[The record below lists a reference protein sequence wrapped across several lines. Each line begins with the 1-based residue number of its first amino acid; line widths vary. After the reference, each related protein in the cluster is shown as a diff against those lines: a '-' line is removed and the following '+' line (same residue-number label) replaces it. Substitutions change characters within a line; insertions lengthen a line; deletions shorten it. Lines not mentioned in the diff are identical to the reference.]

1 MQIIDFLGYFN
12 VYILNSV
19 YSIVGIMDNKNL
31 LVVLSLQ
38 LKFQFEVFFLVVN
51 LICGYIK
58 VFWDII

>member
-38 LKFQFEVFFLVVN
+38 LKFQFEVFFLDVN